1 MTAVDTSNRPPARK
15 PQPAPAE
22 VMRGYL
28 SRIMVYL
35 GIAFVSLFFALPM
48 LWLVLAPF
56 DRQPSLSVSW
66 PDFTLA
72 NFTEILTNPLAVGSL
87 WNSIILAVGTIV
99 LVLLA
104 GAPAAYVLSRV
115 RFPGRDLLLYVM
127 LLFSSIVTGSAA
139 MVPLF
144 LLIFRMGMI
153 DTHPGVILV
162 MTGGMLPA
170 AIFILKDFTDTIPN
184 SYEESA
190 RVFGANSFQV
200 IRDIV
205 VPVIQPGLAVISVYV
220 GVQVWGNF
228 LMPFLIM
235 RSPDRSPAAVL
246 MYSFYTEGGQANLRL
261 ISAFS
266 LVYTIPVVLL
276 YLFVQRRY
284 GFRFF
289 GGIKG

>member
-1 MTAVDTSNRPPARK
+1 MSQTDVQAWP
-15 PQPAPAE
+15 PAE
-22 VMRGYL
+22 VPQPTLGEQVRSYAGRL
-28 SRIMVYL
+28 GVYTA
-35 GIAFVSLFFALPM
+35 IAIISLFFALPM
-48 LWLVLAPF
+48 LWMILAPF
-56 DRQPSLSVSW
+56 DRVPSLSVAW
-66 PDFTLA
+66 PEFTLA
-72 NFTEILTNPLAVGSL
+72 NFREILTNPLAVGSL
-87 WNSIILAVGTIV
+87 WNSVILALGTIA

-104 GAPAAYVLSRV
+104 GAPASYVLSRV

-144 LLIFRMGMI
+144 LMIFNMGLI
-153 DTHPGVILV
+153 DTHTGVVLV
-162 MTGGMLPA
+162 LTGGMLPA
-170 AIFILKDFTDTIPN
+170 AIFILKDFTDSIPT

-200 IRDIV
+200 VKDIV
-205 VPVIQPGLAVISVYV
+205 FPVIQPGLAVIAVYV

-228 LMPFLIM
+228 LMPFLLL
-235 RSPDRSPAAVL
+235 RSPSQSPAAVL

-261 ISAFS
+261 ISTFS

>member
-1 MTAVDTSNRPPARK
+1 MTAVDTTPRSPARK
-15 PQPAPAE
+15 PQPSAGE
-22 VMRGYL
+22 VARSYL
-28 SRIMVYL
+28 GKVGVYA
-35 GIAFVSLFFALPM
+35 GIAFVSVFFALPM
-48 LWLVLAPF
+48 LWLVFAPF

-72 NFTEILTNPLAVGSL
+72 NFEEILANPLAVGSL
-87 WNSIILAVGTIV
+87 WNSVILALGTIA

-104 GAPAAYVLSRV
+104 GAPASYVLSRV
-115 RFPGRDLLLYVM
+115 SFRGRDLLLYVM

-144 LLIFRMGMI
+144 LLIFEMGMI
-153 DTHPGVILV
+153 DTHLGVVLV
-162 MTGGMLPA
+162 LTGGMLPA
-170 AIFILKDFTDTIPN
+170 AIFILKDFTDTVPS

-200 IRDIV
+200 IKDIV
-205 VPVIQPGLAVISVYV
+205 LPVIQPGLAVISVYV

-228 LMPFLIM
+228 LMPFLLM
-235 RSPDRSPAAVL
+235 RSPSRSPAAVL

>member
-1 MTAVDTSNRPPARK
+1 MTSVQTPSPVEIARRE
-15 PQPAPAE
+15 PRE
-22 VMRGYL
+22 VVREYTG
-28 SRIMVYL
+28 RIVTYAA
-35 GIAFVSLFFALPM
+35 IAFIGAFFALPM

-56 DRQPSLSVSW
+56 DRVPSLSVSV
-66 PDFTLA
+66 PDFTLD
-72 NFTEILTNPLAVGSL
+72 NFQEILTNPLAVGSL
-87 WNSIILAVGTIV
+87 WNSVILSVGTIV

-104 GAPAAYVLSRV
+104 GGPAAYVLSRV
-115 RFPGRDLLLYVM
+115 RFPGRDVLLYVM

-144 LLIFRMGMI
+144 LMIFNLGMI
-153 DTHPGVILV
+153 DTHVGVVLV
-162 MTGGMLPA
+162 LTGGMLPA
-170 AIFILKDFTDTIPN
+170 AIFILKDFTDSIPT

-200 IRDIV
+200 VKDIV
-205 VPVIQPGLAVISVYV
+205 FPVIQPGLAVISVWV

-228 LMPFLIM
+228 LMPFLLM

-261 ISAFS
+261 ISTFS
-266 LVYTIPVVLL
+266 LVYSIPVIAL

>member
-1 MTAVDTSNRPPARK
+1 MDVVTPPERVA
-15 PQPAPAE
+15 AE
-22 VMRGYL
+22 VPQRGMGEVARDYAG
-28 SRIMVYL
+28 RIAVSTA
-35 GIAFVSLFFALPM
+35 IAVASLFFALPM

-56 DRQPSLSVSW
+56 DRVPSLSVSV

-72 NFTEILTNPLAVGSL
+72 NFREILSNPLAVGSL
-87 WNSIILAVGTIV
+87 WNSLILAVGTV
-99 LVLLA
+99 ALVLLA
-104 GAPAAYVLSRV
+104 GAPASYVLSRV
-115 RFPGRDLLLYVM
+115 RFRGRDVLLYVM

-144 LLIFRMGMI
+144 LMIFNMGLI
-153 DTHPGVILV
+153 DSHVGVVLV

-170 AIFILKDFTDTIPN
+170 AIFILKDFTDTIPT

-190 RVFGANSFQV
+190 RVFGANTFQV
-200 IRDIV
+200 VKDIV
-205 VPVIQPGLAVISVYV
+205 FPVVQPGLAVISVYV

-228 LMPFLIM
+228 LMPFLLL

-261 ISAFS
+261 ISTFS

-289 GGIKG
+289 GGLKG

>member
-1 MTAVDTSNRPPARK
+1 MSSAPSLESGIKVPRPSATEVARNYV
-15 PQPAPAE
+15 A
-22 VMRGYL
+22 
-28 SRIMVYL
+28 RITVYAAIGL
-35 GIAFVSLFFALPM
+35 VSAFFTLP
-48 LWLVLAPF
+48 LVWLLLAPF
-56 DRQPSLSVSW
+56 DRVPSLSVSV
-66 PDFTLA
+66 PEFTLA
-72 NFTEILTNPLAVGSL
+72 NFREILTNPLAVGSL
-87 WNSIILAVGTIV
+87 WNSLILAVGTIA

-104 GAPAAYVLSRV
+104 GAPASYVLSRV
-115 RFPGRDLLLYVM
+115 RFRGRDVLLYVM

-144 LLIFRMGMI
+144 LMIFNLGMI
-153 DTHPGVILV
+153 DTHVGVILV
-162 MTGGMLPA
+162 LTGGMLPA
-170 AIFILKDFTDTIPN
+170 AIFILKDFTDGIPT

-200 IRDIV
+200 IKDIV
-205 VPVIQPGLAVISVYV
+205 LPVVQPGLAVISVWV

-228 LMPFLIM
+228 LMPFLLM
-235 RSPDRSPAAVL
+235 RSPERSPAAVL

-261 ISAFS
+261 ISTFS
-266 LVYTIPVVLL
+266 LVYSIPVVLM

>member
-1 MTAVDTSNRPPARK
+1 MTSIRTPPPVQVPRRE
-15 PQPAPAE
+15 PRE
-22 VMRGYL
+22 VVREYTG
-28 SRIMVYL
+28 RIVTYAA
-35 GIAFVSLFFALPM
+35 IAFIGAFFALPM

-56 DRQPSLSVSW
+56 DRVPSLSVAA
-66 PDFTLA
+66 PDFTLD
-72 NFTEILTNPLAVGSL
+72 NFQEILTNPLAVGSL
-87 WNSIILAVGTIV
+87 WNSVVLSVGTIV

-104 GAPAAYVLSRV
+104 GGPAAYVLSRV
-115 RFPGRDLLLYVM
+115 RFPGRDVMLYVM

-144 LLIFRMGMI
+144 LMIFNLGMI
-153 DTHPGVILV
+153 DTHVGVVLV
-162 MTGGMLPA
+162 LTGGMLPA
-170 AIFILKDFTDTIPN
+170 AIFILKDFTDSIPT

-200 IRDIV
+200 VKDIV
-205 VPVIQPGLAVISVYV
+205 FPVIQPGLAVISVWV

-228 LMPFLIM
+228 LMPFLLM
-235 RSPDRSPAAVL
+235 RSPARSPAAVL

-261 ISAFS
+261 ISTFS
-266 LVYTIPVVLL
+266 LVYSIPVIAL